1 MAFHDLFWFLN
12 ANPFRKDQSK
22 QQISWKNSGFVDSEF
37 VKTCDELVIEHG
49 RVGHISFPIPD
60 DLPVLK
66 DYEEPKSGWQTLK
79 KKLPKILNNLLW
91 SYVLLGLIFL
101 IYKNLNAN

>member
-1 MAFHDLFWFLN
+1 MN
-12 ANPFRKDQSK
+12 A
-22 QQISWKNSGFVDSEF
+22 QINVMKI
-37 VKTCDELVIEHG
+37 CDELVIEHG

-60 DLPVLK
+60 DLPTLK

-91 SYVLLGLIFL
+91 SYVILGLIFL
-101 IYKNLNAN
+101 IYKNLNVT